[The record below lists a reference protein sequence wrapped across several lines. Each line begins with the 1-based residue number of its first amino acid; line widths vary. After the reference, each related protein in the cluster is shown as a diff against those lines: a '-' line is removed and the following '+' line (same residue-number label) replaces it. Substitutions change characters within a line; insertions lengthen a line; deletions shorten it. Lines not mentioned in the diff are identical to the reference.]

1 MSIQTGAGSSIAI
14 STTSFTGTP
23 DAAGFGAKTYT
34 TIAEV
39 TTIPAFGKTY
49 GIVEHKPLS
58 TRYTKKLKTSY
69 NNGSVQLSY
78 ALDTA
83 DAGQGLLFAAVDSDS
98 SYAYRVTMQNGTIY
112 YFTAQAI
119 SSPIEIGTTDAIVRG
134 TTTLE
139 LDSNVI
145 KVG

>member
-1 MSIQTGAGSSIAI
+1 MAIQTGAGSSIAI
-14 STTSFTGTP
+14 STTAFSGTA

-34 TIAEV
+34 NIAEV

-69 NNGSVQLSY
+69 NNGSVTLDY

-83 DAGQGLLFAAVDSDS
+83 DAGQALLFAAVDSDS

-112 YFTAQAI
+112 YFTAQATG
-119 SSPIEIGTTDAIVRG
+119 SPIEVGNTDSIVKG

-139 LDSNVI
+139 IDSNVV
-145 KVG
+145 KV